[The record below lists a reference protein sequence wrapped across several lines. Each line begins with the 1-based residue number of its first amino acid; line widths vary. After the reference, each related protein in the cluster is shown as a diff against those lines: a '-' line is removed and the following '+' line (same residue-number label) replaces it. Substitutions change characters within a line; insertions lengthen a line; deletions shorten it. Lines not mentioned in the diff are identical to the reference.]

1 MTKKSDAA
9 KVKEVEK
16 RSVWQSVSKEAET
29 LAEKR
34 LEWLELNDPAN
45 AARIRTL
52 RRDDGSLVI
61 NELTGTVHDL
71 DVALVPRTLDDLQNT
86 DPLVGRKSY
95 KLQPADQKAE

>member
-16 RSVWQSVSKEAET
+16 GSAWQSVSKEAEE
-29 LAEKR
+29 LAEKQ
-34 LEWLELNDPAN
+34 LEWLKINDPAN

-61 NELTGTVHDL
+61 NDYTGTLHDL
-71 DVALVPRTLDDLQNT
+71 NVALVPRTLEELKNT
-86 DPLVGRKSY
+86 DPLVNRKTVVLPET
-95 KLQPADQKAE
+95 KDEVK